1 MISDMEALAS
11 KADRQEGSEALWANR
26 SRLLALA
33 NSFAAVAA
41 GAGATLGRRAY
52 MLLEQLGRCLSTALL
67 KFYGVEDSSAGGTFP
82 ETISLRVVFFVSF
95 PVRS

>member
-52 MLLEQLGRCLSTALL
+52 MLLEQLGTCLSTALL

-82 ETISLRVVFFVSF
+82 
-95 PVRS
+95 